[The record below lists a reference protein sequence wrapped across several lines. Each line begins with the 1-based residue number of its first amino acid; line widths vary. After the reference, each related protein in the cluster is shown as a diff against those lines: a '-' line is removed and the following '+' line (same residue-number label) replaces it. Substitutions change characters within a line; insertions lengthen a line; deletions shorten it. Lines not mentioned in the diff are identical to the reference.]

1 MNGVGWSM
9 QQLQQQ
15 LLLLLSEPH
24 CVAQAA
30 ARLTTAPSQ
39 WQAATTA
46 SAHAPA
52 HTLGSTHSPPG
63 AAQGVLCPFQREQVF
78 KYDLASSSSAAA
90 VAAAVSGPLSA
101 AVQSAV
107 QSVVHVGAVTAAPG
121 SAAVG
126 AC

>member
-15 LLLLLSEPH
+15 LLLLLLLSEPH

-63 AAQGVLCPFQREQVF
+63 AAQGVLCPFQREQV
-78 KYDLASSSSAAA
+78 LNMTWHHHHQQQQWQQQCQ
-90 VAAAVSGPLSA
+90 GLL
-101 AVQSAV
+101 VQQYS
-107 QSVVHVGAVTAAPG
+107 QQYSQWYM
-121 SAAVG
+121 
-126 AC
+126 